1 MDHRP
6 LRTLLLTLLIVTTEA
21 YAQFGGFGF
30 PPMPEGGMGM
40 PDMGSMFPAVKHT
53 KVGELQSELPVII
66 ITTDTAL
73 NAREKVT
80 AHMKTDGYDG
90 PIGIKLRGNSSLAF
104 NQKKYTLE
112 TRGDDGREVDV
123 SLLGMPAHSKWVLLA
138 PYNDVSMRSR

>member
-53 KVGELQSELPVII
+53 KVEELKSDLPVIT

-104 NQKKYTLE
+104 NQKKYTWRPAA
-112 TRGDDGREVDV
+112 TMAGRWTSVCWEC
-123 SLLGMPAHSKWVLLA
+123 LPTANGCCWRHITTC
-138 PYNDVSMRSR
+138 R